1 MDSIHVINASQAS
14 PLGRLTLQLRKGFK
28 HLLPSLS
35 TQAIHSANE
44 SDLIICALVAI
55 EMDLILG
62 EVDEK
67 GPLCIGNR
75 GVVFL
80 RKDSHIGIGN

>member
-14 PLGRLTLQLRKGFK
+14 RLTSDTARKDSK
-28 HLLPSLS
+28 PPLPSLS
-35 TQAIHSANE
+35 TRAIHSAKE

-55 EMDLILG
+55 EIDLILG

-67 GPLCIGNR
+67 RPLCIGNR

-80 RKDSHIGIGN
+80 RKNSHVGIGN